1 MGEWEWLS
9 GRMDDCEWVHSFP
22 AIHSHR
28 QSFEMNVWE
37 NGPNQQ
43 RVVPI
48 RPPTVGVKP
57 MTPEQILNSSNTR
70 RRGRFDESFSD
81 TLTKM
86 LYSHLDCRW
95 ECVRGTQVRVCQV
108 VPVESVSGG
117 TWTPVPRTDI
127 QQLSHMRH
135 RDTYY
140 DMVESYSCQWHF
152 MHLHVFKIVVG
163 FQG

>member
-9 GRMDDCEWVHSFP
+9 GRMDDCEWVHSFT

-70 RRGRFDESFSD
+70 RRGRFDKSYSFA
-81 TLTKM
+81 LTKM
-86 LYSHLDCRW
+86 LYSHLDFRW
-95 ECVRGTQVRVCQV
+95 ECVREFQVRVCQV
-108 VPVESVSGG
+108 RLTILLAVVWSGFARLGG
-117 TWTPVPRTDI
+117 TWTLVSRTDI

-135 RDTYY
+135 RDTY
-140 DMVESYSCQWHF
+140 
-152 MHLHVFKIVVG
+152 
-163 FQG
+163 